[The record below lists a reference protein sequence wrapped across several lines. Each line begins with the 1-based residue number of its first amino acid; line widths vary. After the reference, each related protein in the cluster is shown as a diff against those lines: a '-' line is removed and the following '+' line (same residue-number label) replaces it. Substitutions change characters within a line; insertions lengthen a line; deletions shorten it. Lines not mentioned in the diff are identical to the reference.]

1 MLERLLRRMWLLGV
15 PVGLV
20 GAAAVIA
27 YARPWHDAPAAAREV
42 SVERATLRPGAIV
55 HVVVNNS
62 EETARVA
69 QVILNDAFVDFDQS
83 RRRLEPGG
91 AERITVWYPW
101 IASEAYDVQLMTATG
116 ATIAYEIEEAEAGT
130 QQA

>member
-1 MLERLLRRMWLLGV
+1 MLDRLLRRIWLLGI
-15 PVGLV
+15 PVGLI

-27 YARPWHDAPAAAREV
+27 YARPWQEPQPAAREV
-42 SVERATLRPGAIV
+42 NVERATLRPGAIV
-55 HVVVNNS
+55 LVVVNNS

-83 RRRLEPGG
+83 QRGLEPGG
-91 AERITVWYPW
+91 AERITVSYPW
-101 IASEAYDVQLMTATG
+101 IAGEAYDVELMTATG
-116 ATIAYEIEEAEAGT
+116 ATIAYEIEEAAAGT